1 MDIIDN
7 LLRAALYECCSP
19 SDANMIE
26 HSIAYENAKHDLILD
41 LEALSQKDPS
51 TSKNLNILSQTNTSF
66 SAVVHYRLAHNIFFG
81 YLKLSNI
88 QKEYY
93 AYLIFQRGKLKSGAE
108 IHFKAKIGERFVL
121 DHGYGTVFG
130 DTTVIGKDCY
140 ILGGVTLG
148 ATGISRNSTSP
159 RHPIIGNNVQIG
171 CFSKV
176 LGRINIGDNVFIG
189 AGCTITKDISPNCR
203 IVNKIPN
210 YEDIEYL
217 TTQQLVI

>member
-1 MDIIDN
+1 MSN
-7 LLRAALYECCSP
+7 L
-19 SDANMIE
+19 
-26 HSIAYENAKHDLILD
+26 
-41 LEALSQKDPS
+41 
-51 TSKNLNILSQTNTSF
+51 
-66 SAVVHYRLAHNIFFG
+66 
-81 YLKLSNI
+81 

-108 IHFKAKIGERFVL
+108 IHFKAKIGKRFIL

-130 DTTVIGKDCY
+130 DTTVIGNDCY

-148 ATGISRNSTSP
+148 ATGISRNSKAP
-159 RHPIIGNNVQIG
+159 RHPIVGNNVQVG

-189 AGCTITKDISPNCR
+189 AGCTVTKDIPPNCR

-210 YEDIEYL
+210 FEDTKYL
-217 TTQQLVI
+217 KSAWT